1 MSHISP
7 IYASSVNALSST
19 GISRSEAT
27 EIVRNAL
34 NQFQNEASE
43 PLVNMLVNSSNSG
56 SGGGWLEALA
66 KALGDKLNQAANN
79 LKSAAGSVN
88 SDDPGQTTE
97 LSAQAEEFSQ
107 FMDAVNNVI
116 KSVGQSLDTM
126 VQKQ

>member
-7 IYASSVNALSST
+7 IYASPVNAVSST
-19 GISRSEAT
+19 TGITRSEAT

-43 PLVNMLVNSSNSG
+43 PLINMLVNSNNGG
-56 SGGGWLEALA
+56 SGGWLEALA

-88 SDDPGQTTE
+88 SDDPGQTTQ

-116 KSVGQSLDTM
+116 KTVGQSLDTM